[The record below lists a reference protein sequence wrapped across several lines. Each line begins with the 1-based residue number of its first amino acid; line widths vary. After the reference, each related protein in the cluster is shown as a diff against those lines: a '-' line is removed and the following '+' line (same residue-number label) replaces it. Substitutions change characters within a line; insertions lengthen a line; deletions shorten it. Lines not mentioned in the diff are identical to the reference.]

1 MKRQIAIGDI
11 HGCYGLVRKLIEKV
25 IKFTPDEDALVFLGD
40 YIDRQRK
47 SREVVE
53 YVMTMKKKYPYQVI
67 LLKGNHEDLAYNA
80 LNAPEWSEE
89 MALWMING
97 GEDTISSYGGIE
109 HTRAALL
116 PFIESLKLYYET
128 DTHIFAH
135 GGIPEGKDLATV
147 TPEELMWDRSFD
159 YRGEKTLVVGH
170 TPQMA
175 AAKIPGRKI
184 ICIDT
189 GAFMTG
195 VLSAYDVIK
204 EKFYKAATKKS

>member
-11 HGCYGLVRKLIEKV
+11 HGCYGLLIKLIEKI
-25 IKFTPDEDALVFLGD
+25 IKFTPGEDMLVFLGD

-47 SREVVE
+47 SKEVVE
-53 YVMTMKKKYPYQVI
+53 YVMTLKEKHPYQVV
-67 LLKGNHEDLAYNA
+67 LLKGNHEDLAFNA

-97 GEDTISSYGGIE
+97 GDDTISSYGNTGY
-109 HTRAALL
+109 TRSALL

-128 DTHIFAH
+128 ETHIFVH
-135 GGIPEGKDLATV
+135 GGIPGGKNLKTV
-147 TPEELMWDRSFD
+147 NPEELMWDRSFD

-184 ICIDT
+184 ICVDT

-195 VLSAYDVIK
+195 VLSAYDVIND
-204 EKFYKAATKKS
+204 KFYRAATKKS